1 MGTYSKPEEECVLIN
16 CYYEF
21 LILCDFV
28 YTLCVVCLPLWYTN
42 NMYTLLL
49 SSVLLTQCPSPLIP
63 FHYRFAFRSLII
75 DSFIQS
81 VVCGEGVILF
91 IRYMFCS
98 YGLYHESACYLT
110 IVIPKVVEGEM
121 EMGRG
126 GMDAV
131 ILPLFVG
138 YWWCTQTVYPV
149 ASLCSFFLTS
159 NPVFH

>member
-1 MGTYSKPEEECVLIN
+1 
-16 CYYEF
+16 
-21 LILCDFV
+21 
-28 YTLCVVCLPLWYTN
+28 
-42 NMYTLLL
+42 MYTLLL

-81 VVCGEGVILF
+81 VVCGEGVMLF

-149 ASLCSFFLTS
+149 ASLFSLFF
-159 NPVFH
+159 

>member
-1 MGTYSKPEEECVLIN
+1 MCRVFAIMVYQQYVYSLAFICVAHTMSLSIN
-16 CYYEF
+16 
-21 LILCDFV
+21 
-28 YTLCVVCLPLWYTN
+28 
-42 NMYTLLL
+42 
-49 SSVLLTQCPSPLIP
+49 SIP

-149 ASLCSFFLTS
+149 ASLFSFF
-159 NPVFH
+159 F